1 MSSDPLL
8 DSARQTIAQQ
18 AAALQGLCGALDAR
32 FSAAARLILSS
43 TGRVVVCGVGKS
55 GLVGRKIAATLAS
68 TGTPAFFLHPTEAL
82 HGDLGMLT
90 AADVLL
96 VLSRSGETEELV
108 RLLPHAQRRCAAVIA
123 MLGVPDAALAR
134 SADVVVPVTVGAEAD
149 PLQLA
154 PTTSTTATM
163 VMGDALA
170 LALMAARGEGADDF
184 AARHPGGLLGRRL
197 LSQVGDL
204 MQSTTLP
211 VVAPHDPLSS
221 VIPIM
226 TRGCLGLAVVL
237 EDGRIAGLI
246 TDGDLRRMLALG
258 PAVLSQTAAA
268 VMTTKPKWI
277 APQTRTVVARKRLT
291 QERITAFLVSPD
303 GRSLAGVLHIHHI
316 DQALGS
322 SVE

>member
-1 MSSDPLL
+1 MASDPLL

-18 AAALQGLCGALDAR
+18 AEALQALRGALDAR
-32 FSAAARLILSS
+32 FATAARLILSS

-96 VLSRSGETEELV
+96 VLSRSGETEELL
-108 RLLPHAQRRCAAVIA
+108 RLLPHARRRCAAVIA
-123 MLGVPDAALAR
+123 LLGVAESTLAL
-134 SADVVVPVTVGAEAD
+134 SADVVLPVSVGAEAD

-154 PTTSTTATM
+154 PTTSTTAAM

-184 AARHPGGLLGRRL
+184 AARHPGGQLGRRL

-204 MQSTTLP
+204 MQSTALP
-211 VVAPHDPLSS
+211 VVAPHETLAV
-221 VIPIM
+221 VIPVM
-226 TRGCLGLAVVL
+226 TRGCLGLAVVM
-237 EDGRIAGLI
+237 DQGRIVGLI
-246 TDGDLRRMLALG
+246 TDGDLRRMLSLG
-258 PAVLSQTAAA
+258 VDVLSRTAATL
-268 VMTTKPKWI
+268 MTSAPKWI
-277 APQTRTVVARKRLT
+277 DPQTRAVVARKRLT
-291 QERITAFLVSPD
+291 QERITALLVSPD
-303 GRSLAGVLHIHHI
+303 GQDLVGVLHIHHI

-322 SVE
+322 SAE